1 MNKYLLLILIIIS
14 TLAQSE
20 QKIITLLNDPF
31 AVPKYVPCTD
41 LESQLISQLSLW
53 QFRGYIADHD
63 MGNSM
68 KIFLQSSKTK
78 TWLAIS
84 TINNTLEFLPW
95 QINKLSPNEI
105 HWKAELPKY
114 CRKQLVTIMKLQGE

>member
-1 MNKYLLLILIIIS
+1 MNKYLLLILMIIS

-84 TINNTLEFLPW
+84 IINNK
-95 QINKLSPNEI
+95 IGRAS
-105 HWKAELPKY
+105 
-114 CRKQLVTIMKLQGE
+114 CRERVKSSEVAGSLKKKKKERKEKRDQSTDS